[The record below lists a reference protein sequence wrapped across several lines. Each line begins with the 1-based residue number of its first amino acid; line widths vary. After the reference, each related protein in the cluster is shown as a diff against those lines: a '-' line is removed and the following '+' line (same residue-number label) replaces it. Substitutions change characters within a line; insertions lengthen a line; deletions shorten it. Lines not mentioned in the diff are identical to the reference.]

1 VTERVEKMPDLTDIL
16 TSMIPVAAG
25 ALGGWL
31 LNSLRKA
38 SKADLTAAV
47 ATIERRL
54 DEIEIEQRGFI
65 TRSEFRDALKEL
77 KDDLGRQHEAVH
89 GQLQELNRVLLN
101 RRPTNP

>member
-1 VTERVEKMPDLTDIL
+1 MPDFGELL
-16 TSMIPVAAG
+16 TSLVPLAAG

-31 LNSLRKA
+31 LNSVRKA

-54 DEIEIEQRGFI
+54 DEIEVEQKTFI
-65 TRSEFRDALKEL
+65 TRSEFRDALREL

-89 GQLQELNRVLLN
+89 GQLQELNRALLN
-101 RRPTNP
+101 RQRSTNP